1 MDKTFKALLVEEDN
15 GTYTNKVVERSIDDL
30 PDGDLLI
37 KVSYSSL
44 NYKDALSASGNPG
57 VTRNFPHTPG
67 IDAVG
72 EVAQSNSSNFKE
84 GDKVIVTGYDL
95 GMNTSGGFSEFIR
108 IPSSWAIQLPTKLS
122 ELDSMC
128 LGTAGL
134 TAGLSI
140 YALDSFR
147 GISDTKSIVTGSTG
161 GVGSISVMLLSKL
174 GSEVTALSGKTDK
187 EDLLKGLGAKE
198 VISREQLSELTR
210 LPIGKPLWDLGIDV
224 VSGEILSLLLASL
237 TPGGAVACSGLV
249 GGPSFES
256 SIFPFIYG
264 FLVLF
269 LLWQAFRVM
278 LRGFSAANSFESS
291 DNRIKN
297 DRTGQFTIHPE
308 LLDEQGKITDEELL
322 TVRFSN
328 DLDPPKQ
335 TESSSEDKM

>member
-15 GTYTNKVVERSIDDL
+15 GNYTNSVVERTLDDL

-140 YALDSFR
+140 YALDSFQ
-147 GISDTKSIVTGSTG
+147 GISNTRSIVTGSTG
-161 GVGSISVMLLSKL
+161 GVGSISVMLLAKL
-174 GSEVTALSGKTDK
+174 GSEVTALSGKSDK
-187 EDLLKGLGAKE
+187 DDLLKGLG
-198 VISREQLSELTR
+198 
-210 LPIGKPLWDLGIDV
+210 
-224 VSGEILSLLLASL
+224 
-237 TPGGAVACSGLV
+237 
-249 GGPSFES
+249 
-256 SIFPFIYG
+256 
-264 FLVLF
+264 
-269 LLWQAFRVM
+269 
-278 LRGFSAANSFESS
+278 
-291 DNRIKN
+291 
-297 DRTGQFTIHPE
+297 
-308 LLDEQGKITDEELL
+308 
-322 TVRFSN
+322 
-328 DLDPPKQ
+328 
-335 TESSSEDKM
+335 DK

>member
-72 EVAQSNSSNFKE
+72 EVSQSSSSNFKE

-95 GMNTSGGFSEFIR
+95 GMNTAGGFSEFIR
-108 IPSSWAIQLPTKLS
+108 IPSSWAIQLPDNLS

-256 SIFPFIYG
+256 SIFPFI
-264 FLVLF
+264 
-269 LLWQAFRVM
+269 
-278 LRGFSAANSFESS
+278 LRGNTLIGIDSVEIPLEQKENIWKLFANEWSLNLQ
-291 DNRIKN
+291 D
-297 DRTGQFTIHPE
+297 TT
-308 LLDEQGKITDEELL
+308 KIVSLEEI
-322 TVRFSN
+322 
-328 DLDPPKQ
+328 
-335 TESSSEDKM
+335 SSEIETILKGEQVGRVVLEI

>member
-72 EVAQSNSSNFKE
+72 EVSQSSSSNFKE

-95 GMNTSGGFSEFIR
+95 GMNTAGGFSEFIR
-108 IPSSWAIQLPTKLS
+108 IPSSWAIQLPNNLS

-256 SIFPFIYG
+256 SIFPFI
-264 FLVLF
+264 
-269 LLWQAFRVM
+269 
-278 LRGFSAANSFESS
+278 LRGNTLIGIDSVEIPLEQKENIWKLFANEWSLS
-291 DNRIKN
+291 
-297 DRTGQFTIHPE
+297 
-308 LLDEQGKITDEELL
+308 LQGTTKIVSLEGI
-322 TVRFSN
+322 
-328 DLDPPKQ
+328 
-335 TESSSEDKM
+335 SSEIETILKGEQVGRVVLEI

>member
-1 MDKTFKALLVEEDN
+1 MDKTFKALLIEEDN
-15 GTYTNKVVERSIDDL
+15 GNYTNSVVERTLDDL

-140 YALDSFR
+140 YALDSFQ
-147 GISDTKSIVTGSTG
+147 GISNTRSIVTGSTG
-161 GVGSISVMLLSKL
+161 GVGSISVMLLAKL
-174 GSEVTALSGKTDK
+174 GSEVTALSGKSDK

-210 LPIGKPLWDLGIDV
+210 LPIGKPLWDIGVDV

-256 SIFPFIYG
+256 SIFPFI
-264 FLVLF
+264 
-269 LLWQAFRVM
+269 
-278 LRGFSAANSFESS
+278 LRGNALIGIDSVEIPLEQKENIWKLFA
-291 DNRIKN
+291 
-297 DRTGQFTIHPE
+297 
-308 LLDEQGKITDEELL
+308 DEWSLSLQDTTKIVSLEEI
-322 TVRFSN
+322 
-328 DLDPPKQ
+328 
-335 TESSSEDKM
+335 SSEIETILKGEQVGRVVLKI